1 MTRKT
6 NSRIAGVTFLV
17 YIAAGLTSLAIS
29 SRTVS
34 GAGIAAK
41 LAGYAEHASDV
52 RVAFILSLLSS
63 FCALVLAV
71 TLYAITRDEDSDLA
85 MLGLV
90 CRVGEGVGG
99 ALPVSLSL
107 LWLATVTGSDAPDT
121 ATAHAL
127 GRFLQKVGGWQT
139 LTAATLFAVG
149 STLFSWLLLRGRMIP
164 VGLAWLGVLASILL
178 VVTLP
183 LQLAGFFSGRFFD
196 LVWIP
201 MALFEI
207 VLALWL
213 IIKGA
218 APPAKHVEV
227 GAIAAA

>member
-17 YIAAGLTSLAIS
+17 YIAAGLTSMVIT
-29 SRTVS
+29 SRAVT
-34 GAGIAAK
+34 GEGIAAK
-41 LAGYAEHASDV
+41 LAGYAQHPTDV

-63 FCALVLAV
+63 FCALLLAV
-71 TLYAITRDEDSDLA
+71 TLYAITREEDADLA

-99 ALPVSLSL
+99 ALPVSLGL
-107 LWLATVTGSDAPDT
+107 LWLATATGPGAPDT

-127 GRFLQKVGGWQT
+127 GAFLRKVGGWQT

-149 STLFSWLLLRGRMIP
+149 STMFSWLLLRGRMIP
-164 VGLAWLGVLASILL
+164 VPLAWLGVLASVLL

-183 LQLAGFFSGRFFD
+183 LQLAGFYSGRFFD
-196 LVWIP
+196 LIWIP

-218 APPAKHVEV
+218 ALPAKR
-227 GAIAAA
+227 

>member
-1 MTRKT
+1 MTRQT
-6 NSRIAGVTFLV
+6 NSRIAGATFLV

-29 SRTVS
+29 GRAVS
-34 GAGIAAK
+34 GEGIAAK
-41 LAGYAEHASDV
+41 LAGYAEHATGV
-52 RVAFILSLLSS
+52 RISFILSLLSS

-85 MLGLV
+85 MLGMV

-99 ALPVSLSL
+99 ALPVSLGL
-107 LWLATVTGSDAPDT
+107 LWLATASGSDAPDT

-196 LVWIP
+196 LIWIP

-218 APPAKHVEV
+218 APPAKHVPV

>member
-29 SRTVS
+29 GRATT

-41 LAGYAEHASDV
+41 LAGYAQHATDV
-52 RVAFILSLLSS
+52 RVAFTFSLLSS

-85 MLGLV
+85 MLGMV

-99 ALPVSLSL
+99 AVPVSLGL
-107 LWLATVTGSDAPDT
+107 LWLATASGPGVPDT

-127 GRFLQKVGGWQT
+127 GSFLQKVGGWQT
-139 LTAATLFAVG
+139 LTSATLFAVG
-149 STLFSWLLLRGRMIP
+149 STLFSWLFLRGRMIP
-164 VGLAWLGVLASILL
+164 VTLAWLGVLASALL
-178 VVTLP
+178 VVALP
-183 LQLAGFFSGRFFD
+183 LQLAGFYSGRFFD
-196 LVWIP
+196 LMWIP
-201 MALFEI
+201 MALFEVI
-207 VLALWL
+207 LALWL

-218 APPAKHVEV
+218 ALPAARVTS
-227 GAIAAA
+227 

>member
-17 YIAAGLTSLAIS
+17 YIAAGLASLAIS
-29 SRTVS
+29 SRAVS
-34 GAGIAAK
+34 GEGIAAK
-41 LAGYAEHASDV
+41 LAGYAQHATDV
-52 RVAFILSLLSS
+52 RLAFILSLISS

-71 TLYAITRDEDSDLA
+71 TLYAITRDEDADLA
-85 MLGLV
+85 MFGLV

-99 ALPVSLSL
+99 ALPVSLGL
-107 LWLATVTGSDAPDT
+107 LWLATATGPDAPDV

-127 GRFLQKVGGWQT
+127 GAFLRKVGGWQT
-139 LTAATLFAVG
+139 LAAATLFAVG
-149 STLFSWLLLRGRMIP
+149 STIFSWLLLRGRMIP
-164 VGLAWLGVLASILL
+164 VPLAWLGVLGSVLL
-178 VVTLP
+178 VVALP

-196 LVWIP
+196 LMWIP
-201 MALFEI
+201 MALFEV

-218 APPAKHVEV
+218 SPPAGGRVL
-227 GAIAAA
+227 AA